1 VANLT
6 KLVKGL
12 LTSLK
17 AKDYEITKLM
27 NKLESINEGGRSTAT
42 KAFQVDQLD
51 VIKDYT
57 IGAVRNICII
67 TDVFFTM
74 NQLKELIKEAITD
87 QIESSIQLLYSYAKP
102 CTQRIDLLKMS
113 LSYQPPKFQQFDGKG
128 NPRQHVAHFVETC
141 NNARTNSDL
150 MVKQLVRSFL
160 ER

>member
-1 VANLT
+1 MANLT
-6 KLVKGL
+6 KLVEGL
-12 LTSLK
+12 LTSFK

-27 NKLESINEGGRSTAT
+27 NKLESINEGGQSSAT

-51 VIKDYT
+51 VIKDST

-67 TDVFFTM
+67 TDVSFTT
-74 NQLKELIKEAITD
+74 NQLKKLIKKVITD

-128 NPRQHVAHFVETC
+128 NHRQHIAHFVETC
-141 NNARTNSDL
+141 NNAGTNSDL